1 MNPVAKKSIK
11 KQYTARIITK
21 KTRKNGGLPL
31 TNQEK
36 NNTKGKKM
44 NILLFSGEYDKAL

>member
-36 NNTKGKKM
+36 NNTKGKK
-44 NILLFSGEYDKAL
+44 NEYTTFQWRI